1 MLLRA
6 IEAGN
11 NSVASSWQKILSYFV
26 DLSLE
31 KSGSPYNPYLEVV
44 LVNGRNQLITK
55 DAIYSFDDKYE
66 NFYTSFKKIDWP
78 NLKVKKALI
87 LGLGL
92 GSVIYMLEN
101 NFKKR
106 FSYDCVEIDPEII
119 RLAEKYSLNKIE
131 SPVQTFQTDAHS
143 YVNITIENYDLI
155 LMDVFQSAKVP
166 SKFETLD
173 FLNALKSIL
182 NPNGLILYNRMNIS
196 HSDKKSNQ
204 AFLERF
210 TQIFPSFGSIDIRN
224 NKVLFSDKKFI
235 K

>member
-1 MLLRA
+1 MR
-6 IEAGN
+6 
-11 NSVASSWQKILSYFV
+11 STWQKILSYFI

-31 KSGSPYNPYLEVV
+31 KSSSPYNPYLEVL
-44 LVNGRNQLITK
+44 LVKGRNQLITK
-55 DAIYSFDDKYE
+55 NAIYSFDDKYE
-66 NFYTSFKKIDWP
+66 NFYTSFNKIAWQK
-78 NLKVKKALI
+78 LKAKNALI

-101 NFKKR
+101 NFKKK

-119 RLAEKYSLNKIE
+119 RLAEKYSLNKIK

-143 YVNITIENYDLI
+143 YVNISSQQYDLI

-166 SKFETLD
+166 GKFETID

-182 NPNGLILYNRMNIS
+182 NSNGVILYNRMNIS
-196 HSDKKSNQ
+196 HADKKSNQ

-210 TQIFPSFGSIDIRN
+210 AQIFPSYGSIKVRN
-224 NKVLFSDKKFI
+224 NLVLFSDKKFI

>member
-1 MLLRA
+1 MR
-6 IEAGN
+6 
-11 NSVASSWQKILSYFV
+11 STWQKILSYFI

-31 KSGSPYNPYLEVV
+31 KSSSPYNPYLEVL
-44 LVNGRNQLITK
+44 LVKGRNQLITK
-55 DAIYSFDDKYE
+55 NAIYSFDDKYE
-66 NFYTSFKKIDWP
+66 NFYTSFNKIAWQK
-78 NLKVKKALI
+78 LKAKNALI

-101 NFKKR
+101 NFKKK

-119 RLAEKYSLNKIE
+119 RLAEKYSLNKIK

-143 YVNITIENYDLI
+143 YVNISSQQYDLI

-166 SKFETLD
+166 GKFETID

-182 NPNGLILYNRMNIS
+182 NSNGVILYNRMNIS
-196 HSDKKSNQ
+196 NSDKKSNQ

-210 TQIFPSFGSIDIRN
+210 AQIFPSYGSIKVRN
-224 NKVLFSDKKFI
+224 NLVLFSDKKFI